1 MMAPNRWEVLEK
13 IGAYAA
19 SELPPDEARQVER
32 MILDDPQALGL
43 AEPYLRM
50 LALLGAV
57 GEEEAPQA
65 PRAVIDYAIRRA
77 AVSAFSGRRR
87 SSSRGSGAPTSTLSS
102 TTWASGTRAPPG
114 GGSDRCG
121 GLRGIQT

>member
-1 MMAPNRWEVLEK
+1 
-13 IGAYAA
+13 
-19 SELPPDEARQVER
+19 

-43 AEPYLRM
+43 AESYLRM

-57 GEEEAPQA
+57 GEEAPQA

-77 AVSAFSGRRR
+77 AVSAFFRQAE
-87 SSSRGSGAPTSTLSS
+87 AP
-102 TTWASGTRAPPG
+102 APRRAPPG

-121 GLRGIQT
+121 GLRGIHT

>member
-43 AEPYLRM
+43 AESY
-50 LALLGAV
+50 
-57 GEEEAPQA
+57 
-65 PRAVIDYAIRRA
+65 
-77 AVSAFSGRRR
+77 
-87 SSSRGSGAPTSTLSS
+87 
-102 TTWASGTRAPPG
+102 
-114 GGSDRCG
+114 
-121 GLRGIQT
+121 